1 MRNLLFSFSMIRYA
15 SQTDFYKEIRL
26 FVENIE
32 WNAQIDALIYRI
44 QRSDKQA
51 LSTLYDIAGGKLL
64 GIIIRI
70 VSDRHESEE
79 VLQDVFVKLWQ
90 QAKQMSGEGSAWA
103 WLCVITR
110 NSALDRLRKLKRHPH
125 VSTDEDP
132 FLLDTFMG
140 ENLTEDSQENTMAV
154 NHCLQQLKEQA
165 RKSILL
171 SYVQGYSHSEL
182 AEKMS
187 APLGTVKAWVRRGL
201 QELKICLEA

>member
-1 MRNLLFSFSMIRYA
+1 MID
-15 SQTDFYKEIRL
+15 T
-26 FVENIE
+26 E
-32 WNAQIDALIYRI
+32 WNTQIDALMYRI

-51 LSTLYDIAGGKLL
+51 LNTLYDIAGGKLL
-64 GIIIRI
+64 GIITRI
-70 VSDRHESEE
+70 VVDRHESEE
-79 VLQDVFVKLWQ
+79 VLQDVFIKLWR
-90 QAKQMSGEGSAWA
+90 QAKQLNREGSAWA
-103 WLCVITR
+103 WLCVMTR

-125 VSTDEDP
+125 VSTDEETHLADA
-132 FLLDTFMG
+132 FISD
-140 ENLTEDSQENTMAV
+140 NIVDVDQESRLAM

-201 QELKICLEA
+201 QELKLCLEA